1 MNKNIRKIITSTV
14 LAAMTISVLPSNLVV
29 FATDGITENFYE
41 IYPKPQ
47 EISYS
52 GGEFQISDE
61 INIVYDDGID
71 TYTKKR
77 VDEVLEASNLEA
89 TVSNEIVPGKTNF
102 LVGINESGGVVDNY
116 FNKNIPHDESF
127 FDEKM
132 DANIVSIKDGVI
144 GVIGE
149 DTDSAFYGVTTLKH
163 VFNQLEEGNEIKNF
177 RADDY
182 AEVAHRGFIE
192 GYYGNP
198 WSNEDR
204 AELMK
209 FGGDYKLNQYVFAP
223 KDDPYHNS
231 KWRDLYPEEKLSEI
245 KKLAQVGNETK
256 NRYVYALH
264 PFMNNPVRFDTE
276 ENYQNDLGVIKAKFT
291 QLLEND
297 VRQFA
302 ILADDASAPAQ
313 GASMYVK
320 LLTDLT
326 RWLEE
331 QQSTYPDLKTDL
343 MFCPSD
349 YYGNGSS
356 AQLKELNKAEDNVSI
371 VMTGGRIW
379 GEVDENFA
387 NNFMNNISTEGN
399 PGRAPFFW
407 INWPCSDNSKQH
419 LIMGGNDTFLHP
431 GVDPSKIDG
440 IVLNPMQQAEA
451 NKSALFAIADYAW
464 NIWDNKE
471 EADENWNDSFK
482 YMDHGTAEE
491 TNSSLALREI
501 SKHMINQ
508 NMDGRV
514 RPLQESVE
522 LAPKLDAFKQKYDSG
537 ASIKEDALELIE
549 EFTNLQKAAEYY
561 KNNPGNERTRDQ
573 IIYWLNCWEDTMD
586 AAIGYLKS
594 AIAIEE
600 GDDEAAWANYSEA
613 QSAFEK
619 SKTYGFH
626 YVDHTEYAEVGV
638 QHIVPF
644 IKSMGQNL
652 SVVIGSIV
660 DPNRIIATYISN
672 RQDAPTGNPDNIF
685 DNNASTELVYKNP
698 NRIDVGT
705 YVGVKYSNPIALN
718 NVEFLMGANSNPNDT
733 MQKAKI
739 QYTVDGR
746 EWIDLEEGVE
756 YTMPGAIKVEN
767 LDLKV
772 RGVRL
777 IATEARENTW
787 LGVRDINVNKKEDS
801 NSGVEFNPSL
811 IRSESWQVYEG
822 NEANLLDGDDNT
834 GVWYK
839 TLNGDTSLAGEFIG
853 LDLGKEIKLDGI
865 RFVIGKNGGG
875 SSDKWNKFKL
885 EYSLDNESWTTIK
898 EYDKTGAPAGKDVI
912 EESFETPISA
922 KYIRLTNM
930 ENINK
935 WLTFSEFAIVSDEL
949 ESTGNKENVYTNTE
963 LDLLSLAKEDV
974 TKLIPIDNISLN
986 HGEYIG
992 VKLNRIKDLSNIN
1005 LEISNDTGLKL
1016 QSSMNGVEWTDIT
1029 DKNTLE
1035 DGRYVRLINT
1045 SNETINFNLTKFEV
1059 NSNEIYE
1066 PSLVDAYVGD
1076 DGAKKAVDGDLKT
1089 RVKFL
1094 GAPSTGDTIVYD
1106 LGQEILVD
1114 NLKYVVLD
1122 TEVDHVRDGK
1132 IQLSLDGETW
1142 TDAISI
1148 GDGVENGVDDM
1159 FSTPLKNG
1167 YKHGNQ
1173 SGGIVPIDSA
1183 YVEGDNLNQ
1192 KARYVRIL
1200 FTAPYRHRWT
1210 VINELMINNG
1220 EYISTV
1226 NDPTYI
1232 SNPIEERGFAP
1243 SNLRDGNLTTSYK
1256 PNTNNGEISEGS
1268 ITYRLSEKT
1277 DVRKVTIVQ
1286 SGSSISNAKVMAR
1299 VGDGSENVTD
1309 QWVQLGTL
1317 SNSLNEFIN
1326 RDYNNIYEIK
1336 IEWTDVAP
1344 NIYEII
1350 TLNQE
1355 FEFPVNDSL
1364 KAKYDELINLSGD
1377 EYTLSSFETLKEA
1390 LNEAKSIL
1398 DDSNS
1403 SQKKIDKALEKL
1415 NKSEEGLALRATDFE
1430 DFNKVLTLGNSLVE
1444 EEYTA
1449 ESWALFS
1456 EVLEVANGANK
1467 NKADYTQDQIN
1478 QIVIDLD
1485 ASIKALVKET
1495 PEVDKTNLGELINQ
1509 GKSLLEEAVEGF
1521 NVGEYHKGAKDG
1533 LTVEINKAEEVFN
1546 KEDATEEEINL
1557 AKESL
1562 DGVIARFNSLL
1573 IEESTGDFNGNG
1585 KIDIGDLAMVSKNY
1599 GSTTN
1604 TSLDLNKDGSIDEY
1618 EISFINHRI
1627 LN

>member
-1 MNKNIRKIITSTV
+1 MKKNIRKIIASTA

-29 FATDGITENFYE
+29 FATDGTTKNFYE

-47 EISYS
+47 EINYS
-52 GGEFQISDE
+52 GGEFQLSDE
-61 INIVYDDGID
+61 INIVYDEGID
-71 TYTKKR
+71 IYTKNR
-77 VDEVLEASNLEA
+77 VNEVLESSNLEA

-102 LVGINESGGVVDNY
+102 LVGINESGGFVDNY
-116 FNKNIPHDESF
+116 FNDNVPHEESF

-132 DANIVSIKDGVI
+132 DSNIVTVKDGVI

-163 VFNQLEEGNEIKNF
+163 VFNQLEDDKMIQNF

-231 KWRDLYPEEKLSEI
+231 KWRELYPEEKLSEI

-264 PFMNNPVRFDTE
+264 PFMHNPVRFDTE
-276 ENYQNDLGVIKAKFT
+276 ENYQTDLEVIKDKFA

-302 ILADDASAPAQ
+302 ILADDAAAPAQ

-331 QQSTYPDLKTDL
+331 QQATYPDLKTDL

-387 NNFMNNISTEGN
+387 NNFMNNITTEGN

-451 NKSALFAIADYAW
+451 NKSALFAVADYAW
-464 NIWDNKE
+464 NIWDDKE
-471 EADENWNDSFK
+471 QADQNWHDSFK

-491 TNSSLALREI
+491 TNSSLALREM

-508 NMDGRV
+508 NMDSRV
-514 RPLQESVE
+514 TKLEESID
-522 LAPKLDAFKQKYDSG
+522 LAPKLTEFKNKYDSG
-537 ASIKEDALELIE
+537 VSIKEDALALIE
-549 EFTNLQKAAEYY
+549 EFEDLQKAAEYY
-561 KNNPGNERTRDQ
+561 KNNPGNPRTRDQ
-573 IIYWLNCWEDTMD
+573 IIYWLNCWEDTTN

-594 AIAIEE
+594 AIAVED
-600 GDDEAAWANYSEA
+600 GDDEAAWVNYSEA

-644 IKSMGQNL
+644 IKHMGQNL
-652 SVVIGSIV
+652 SAVIGSIV
-660 DPNRIIATYISN
+660 DPNKVIATYISN
-672 RQDAPTGNPDNIF
+672 RQDSPSGNPDNIF
-685 DNNASTELVYKNP
+685 DNNAGTEIVYKNP
-698 NRIDVGT
+698 NRVEVGT
-705 YVGVKYSNPIALN
+705 YVGVKYSNPITLN

-739 QYTVDGR
+739 QYTVDGK
-746 EWIDLEEGVE
+746 EWVDLEEGVE
-756 YTMPGAIKVEN
+756 YTMPKAVKVEN

-777 IATEARENTW
+777 IATEARSNTW
-787 LGVRDINVNKKEDS
+787 LGIRDINVNKKEDS

-811 IRSESWQVYEG
+811 IRSESWKVYEG
-822 NEANLLDGDDNT
+822 SETNLLDGDDNT

-839 TLNGDTSLAGEFIG
+839 TANGDTSLAGEFIG
-853 LDLGKEIKLDGI
+853 LDLGKELKLDGI

-885 EYSLDNESWTTIK
+885 EYSLDNENWTTIK
-898 EYDKTGAPAGKDVI
+898 EYDKTGAPAGKDII

-922 KYIRLTNM
+922 KYVRLTNM

-935 WLTFSEFAIVSDEL
+935 WLTFSEFSITSEEL
-949 ESTGNKENVYTNTE
+949 ESAGNKENVYTNTE

-974 TKLIPIDNISLN
+974 TKLMPVDNISLN
-986 HGEYIG
+986 NGEYIG
-992 VKLNRIKDLSNIN
+992 VKLDRIKDLSNIN
-1005 LEISNDTGLKL
+1005 LELSNDIGLKL
-1016 QSSMNGVEWTDIT
+1016 QSSMNGVEWTEIT
-1029 DKNTLE
+1029 DYNTLE
-1035 DGRYVRLINT
+1035 DGRYVRLMNA
-1045 SNETINFNLTKFEV
+1045 SNETISFDLTKFEV
-1059 NSNEIYE
+1059 NSTEVYE
-1066 PSLVDAYVGD
+1066 PSLVEAYVGD
-1076 DGAKKAVDGDLKT
+1076 TGAKKAVDGDLKT
-1089 RVKFL
+1089 SVKFN
-1094 GAPSTGDTIVYD
+1094 GAPKFGDTIVYD
-1106 LGQEILVD
+1106 LGQEIQVD

-1142 TDAISI
+1142 TDAITI

-1159 FSTPLKNG
+1159 YAKPLENG
-1167 YKHGNQ
+1167 YIHGNQ

-1183 YVEGDNLNQ
+1183 YVEGANLNQ

-1220 EYISTV
+1220 EYIPTV

-1243 SNLRDGNLTTSYK
+1243 KNLKDGDLTTSYK
-1256 PNTNNGEISEGS
+1256 PNTNGGEITEGS

-1286 SGSSISNAKVMAR
+1286 DGSSISNAKVMAR

-1309 QWVQLGTL
+1309 EWIQLGTL

-1326 RDYNNIYEIK
+1326 RDYSNIYEIK

-1355 FEFPVNDSL
+1355 FEFPVNEAL
-1364 KAKYDELINLSGD
+1364 RAKYDELVDLNGD
-1377 EYTLSSFETLKEA
+1377 EYTLSSFEALKEA
-1390 LNEAKSIL
+1390 LDNAKVVL

-1403 SQKKIDKALEKL
+1403 SQKKIDKALENLSKA
-1415 NKSEEGLALRATDFE
+1415 EEGLALRATDFE
-1430 DFNKVLTLGNSLVE
+1430 AFDEILALGNSLVE
-1444 EEYTA
+1444 EDYTA
-1449 ESWALFS
+1449 ESWAVFS
-1456 EVLEVANGANK
+1456 EKLALANEADK
-1467 NKADYTQDQIN
+1467 NRADYTQEQIN
-1478 QIVIDLD
+1478 QIVSDLD
-1485 ASIKALVKET
+1485 ASIKALVKDI
-1495 PEVDKTNLGELINQ
+1495 PEVDKADLEASINQ
-1509 GKSLLEEAVEGF
+1509 GKSLVEEAVEGF
-1521 NVGEYHKGAKDG
+1521 EVGEYHKGAKDA
-1533 LTVEINKAEEVFN
+1533 LTNEINNAEEIFN
-1546 KEDATEEEINL
+1546 KEDVTQEEINT
-1557 AKESL
+1557 AKEALNSA
-1562 DGVIARFNSLL
+1562 IERFNSLV
-1573 IEESTGDFNGNG
+1573 IEESTGDFNDNG
-1585 KIDIGDLAMVSKNY
+1585 KIDIGDLAMLSRNY
-1599 GSTTN
+1599 GSTN
-1604 TSLDLNKDGSIDEY
+1604 ASLDLNKDGIVDEY